1 MSQPHAP
8 RPDDQPAQQPSDPR
22 EPRTQA
28 IPIIQPDAQPAVQP
42 GPAAAPAPG
51 PAFLTEA
58 GWPATAAPQ
67 AAPSPAP
74 LTAPPPPVPPAQMP
88 PPSFPQ
94 PVEQVWPQPGVP
106 GDGADR
112 NAALAAQPTDRVDFV
127 PGFGTPEH
135 PPAAPAGS
143 TAVTGTPST
152 NELPVAAPGTA
163 PGAAAQSAGA
173 GKGAAGKGA
182 AGKGGA
188 GKGTA
193 AKRLSTRLT
202 GVRPRTAARH
212 GTTALGLGAGVVGLA
227 LLELGL
233 ARNFGARSLWSLLP
247 TWSAFASA
255 AAVVALLPLVAG
267 RLPSGP
273 GPATAWKVGLA
284 AAGGLVAFWV
294 LIALPLVASNRGFLL
309 TAGVALGAGALWL
322 APGRQAAR
330 TTGTRAED
338 RRPGSAA

>member
-1 MSQPHAP
+1 MSHPHAP
-8 RPDDQPAQQPSDPR
+8 RTEDQPTRQPSDAR

-28 IPIIQPDAQPAVQP
+28 IPIIQPDAQPDVQP
-42 GPAAAPAPG
+42 GPAAPPAPG

-58 GWPATAAPQ
+58 GWPATPAPE

-74 LTAPPPPVPPAQMP
+74 LTPPPPVPPAQMP

-94 PVEQVWPQPGVP
+94 PVDQVWPLPGVP

-112 NAALAAQPTDRVDFV
+112 NTALAAQPTDRVDFV
-127 PGFGTPEH
+127 PGFGTPDH
-135 PPAAPAGS
+135 PPAAAAPAGS
-143 TAVTGTPST
+143 TAVTGPST
-152 NELPVAAPGTA
+152 NELPAAAPSSASRAA
-163 PGAAAQSAGA
+163 PQPAGA
-173 GKGAAGKGA
+173 GKGA
-182 AGKGGA
+182 
-188 GKGTA
+188 A

-202 GVRPRTAARH
+202 GGRPGTAARNR
-212 GTTALGLGAGVVGLA
+212 TTVLGLGAGLAGLA

-233 ARNFGARSLWSLLP
+233 ARSFGAVSLWSSLP

-273 GPATAWKVGLA
+273 GAATAWKVGLA

-294 LIALPLVASNRGFLL
+294 LIALPLVASNRGFWL
-309 TAGVALGAGALWL
+309 TAGVALAVGALWL

-330 TTGTRAED
+330 ATGTRAED
-338 RRPGSAA
+338 RRPGSAG